1 MPDRKMIS
9 ENELNRS
16 LFKVVSMIE
25 HLHEHVGKDL
35 SYQQMTKDAMELSG
49 CRYAAMN
56 LFEPDSPGFR
66 TVAIAG
72 DRKVAAQGVP
82 GLNEI
87 PDSDQTQRTG
97 NGAKP
102 RPDTAVL
109 P

>member
-72 DRKVAAQGVP
+72 DRKDLALAEELLGFQI
-82 GLNEI
+82 EKSI
-87 PDSDQTQRTG
+87 WR
-97 NGAKP
+97 
-102 RPDTAVL
+102 
-109 P
+109 